1 MVLALLTIYKA
12 QKQWNDQNGKA
23 ACYVTRVKM
32 FLSTAWRRK
41 KQHNKPTH
49 WLFGAS
55 EFKWA
60 GFHEIKVEKNKQNK
74 NQEVLNTAC
83 CVCNNKG
90 REREERQLLSEYK
103 KKQLGTPKLGNKLEK
118 KLSWKNIKKGRFEGR
133 LDIQKRRA
141 VMDRWQRELTSY
153 TRCTITYDTN

>member
-12 QKQWNDQNGKA
+12 QRQCNNQNGKA

-118 KLSWKNIKKGRFEGR
+118 KAFMEKHKERKIWRKAWYTKKEGCNG
-133 LDIQKRRA
+133 QMAERA
-141 VMDRWQRELTSY
+141 HKLHTVHHHVWY
-153 TRCTITYDTN
+153 

>member
-118 KLSWKNIKKGRFEGR
+118 KAFMEKHQERKIWRKAWYTKREGSNGQMAER
-133 LDIQKRRA
+133 THKLHT
-141 VMDRWQRELTSY
+141 VHHHVWY
-153 TRCTITYDTN
+153 